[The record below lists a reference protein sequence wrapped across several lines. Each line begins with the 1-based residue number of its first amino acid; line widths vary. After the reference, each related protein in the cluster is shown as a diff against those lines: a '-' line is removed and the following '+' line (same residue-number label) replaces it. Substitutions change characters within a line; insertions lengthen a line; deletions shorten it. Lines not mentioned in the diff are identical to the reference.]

1 MKRLSLIS
9 ALTAV
14 MIMMSAAMAFAEGNL
29 ELVSSYPE
37 DGQTN
42 TSMENL
48 GVKLTFSNPINSE
61 EAKKTDKSKFSIKDE
76 NGKAVPI
83 DVLFSEKNDG
93 LVLVLADADKGF
105 TAENNAEY
113 TLTIDAGLVDNE
125 GNVMEQAKTVTF
137 KTYNQKVNNMVNM
150 VMMFTM
156 FGGIMVLTMRQNNKK
171 DEDEPQTE
179 SKEAA
184 FNPYKEA
191 KKTGKS
197 VEEVRAEQA
206 KKEAKLA
213 KKKARK
219 KKDDSQSAD
228 KKIENCAELL
238 NNVYHVHAP
247 APVNKADR
255 SIEALKAERK
265 ASGSGK
271 SKSGKGKKKYETDK
285 HAGELSSPL

>member
-1 MKRLSLIS
+1 MKRLSLITLIAS
-9 ALTAV
+9 FI
-14 MIMMSAAMAFAEGNL
+14 IMMSAAFSFAAGNL

-37 DGQTN
+37 DGQKN

-76 NGKAVPI
+76 DGETVPI
-83 DVLFSEKNDG
+83 LVLFSEKNDG
-93 LVLVLADADKGF
+93 LVLVLADVNSGF
-105 TAENNAEY
+105 TAKNDAEY

-137 KTYNQKVNNMVNM
+137 RTYNQRVNNMVNM
-150 VMMFTM
+150 IMMFVM

-171 DEDEPQTE
+171 EEDEPQTE
-179 SKEAA
+179 TKEAA

-191 KKTGKS
+191 KRTGKS

-206 KKEAKLA
+206 KKEARQARRKG
-213 KKKARK
+213 RK
-219 KKDDSQSAD
+219 KKDDAQGQD

-247 APVNKADR
+247 APINKADR

-265 ASGSGK
+265 SSGSTR
-271 SKSGKGKKKYETDK
+271 SKGSAKGKKKK
-285 HAGELSSPL
+285 

>member
-61 EAKKTDKSKFSIKDE
+61 EAKKTDESKFSIKDE

-83 DVLFSEKNDG
+83 NVLFSEKNDG
-93 LVLVLADADKGF
+93 LVLVLADADEGF

-137 KTYNQKVNNMVNM
+137 KTYNQQVNNMVNM

-213 KKKARK
+213 KKKARN

-271 SKSGKGKKKYETDK
+271 SKSGKGKKK
-285 HAGELSSPL
+285 

>member
-83 DVLFSEKNDG
+83 NVLFSEKNDG
-93 LVLVLADADKGF
+93 LVLVLADADEGF

-137 KTYNQKVNNMVNM
+137 KTYNQQVNNMVNM

-197 VEEVRAEQA
+197 VEEVRAE
-206 KKEAKLA
+206 
-213 KKKARK
+213 
-219 KKDDSQSAD
+219 
-228 KKIENCAELL
+228 
-238 NNVYHVHAP
+238 
-247 APVNKADR
+247 
-255 SIEALKAERK
+255 
-265 ASGSGK
+265 
-271 SKSGKGKKKYETDK
+271 
-285 HAGELSSPL
+285 

>member
-83 DVLFSEKNDG
+83 NVLFSEKNDG
-93 LVLVLADADKGF
+93 LVLVLADADEGF

-137 KTYNQKVNNMVNM
+137 KTYNQQVNNMVNM

-271 SKSGKGKKKYETDK
+271 SKSGKGKKK
-285 HAGELSSPL
+285 

>member
-83 DVLFSEKNDG
+83 NVLFSEKNDG
-93 LVLVLADADKGF
+93 LVLVLADADEGF

-271 SKSGKGKKKYETDK
+271 SKSGKGKK
-285 HAGELSSPL
+285 

>member
-271 SKSGKGKKKYETDK
+271 SKSGKGKKK
-285 HAGELSSPL
+285 